1 VNKVIDPYLVL
12 GLAKGSSATKVKD
25 TFEELSQHLEPA
37 RFVAGS
43 RPAEHAARA
52 LAACKS
58 AYDAITSGSS
68 EEVSANI
75 GEGLSARLRLGQL
88 CLASHMISLEQ
99 LQEAVA
105 EQATSDKQLGEIL
118 QDKNFISQE
127 ELDGLLIGQ
136 ELIVGDEEVKDPQA
150 LRLLAMG
157 VISEELAVLGLLET
171 RLTGEAFVKVLH
183 RRDWLSKEISL
194 AIFGNPD
201 L

>member
-1 VNKVIDPYLVL
+1 MNDPYLVL
-12 GLAKGSSATKVKD
+12 GLASDSSTTTVKE
-25 TFEELSQHLEPA
+25 TFKELSQSLDVS
-37 RFVAGS
+37 RFVADNRAIEQAAKALGS
-43 RPAEHAARA
+43 
-52 LAACKS
+52 CKA
-58 AYDAITSGSS
+58 AYDAITSGSTEKVNKS
-68 EEVSANI
+68 I

-105 EQATSDKQLGEIL
+105 EQSKSDKQLGEIL
-118 QDKNFISQE
+118 QDMHFISQE

-171 RLTGEAFVKVLH
+171 RLTGETFIAVLN
-183 RRDWLSKEISL
+183 RRDWLSKDVSG
-194 AIFGNPD
+194 AIFGTPV
-201 L
+201 

>member
-1 VNKVIDPYLVL
+1 MNDPFLIL
-12 GLAKGSSATKVKD
+12 GLAGDSSNDKVENAFKELSSALAPTHFEKD
-25 TFEELSQHLEPA
+25 
-37 RFVAGS
+37 S
-43 RPAEHAARA
+43 RSAEQAARA
-52 LAACKS
+52 QQSCAEAYKS
-58 AYDAITSGSS
+58 IKSGEKISP
-68 EEVSANI
+68 AKNF

-105 EQATSDKQLGEIL
+105 EQSKSDKQLGEIL
-118 QDKNFISQE
+118 QDMQFISQE

-171 RLTGEAFVKVLH
+171 RLTGESFTKVLQ
-183 RRDWLSKEISL
+183 RRDWVTAAISR
-194 AIFGNPD
+194 AIFGATD